1 MAKSDIS
8 DEMAGQKPKGTPII
22 FPHKALIATFLVG
35 AIILGLGW
43 LVDVRLRMDTQA
55 NLVRGQ
61 ERLVTEQKYLVRTEL
76 NDLAATAS
84 ILAQIAESHL
94 KTQGVG
100 AASPDGVMRD
110 EFLSFARTR
119 QTFEQIRLVGPD
131 GRELID
137 IKRIRTKT
145 GTSYFRDTTS
155 EKGRTVSGEP
165 WAAGLFALP
174 PGKVFFSSPELR
186 TDESGKVDLPYI
198 PIMRVGAA
206 IPVEKGTRPSGY
218 VIVDYAVANLFQ
230 KLARS
235 DERLGV
241 NTLLAN
247 EEGYWLLGRGRDEE
261 WGFLFPDK
269 QKSTLAISHPAL
281 WKQMSQSI
289 NGTVTDASGLIVYDT
304 VSLLPGESPIATP
317 GTQHAIKLLTWQNPA
332 FMAMQERAA
341 TIQLWWAIA
350 AALGLFMPV
359 TYLTMST
366 REQQREASRAREKAG
381 ALLQS
386 ISDTSIDGIIAGEAV
401 RDGHGDIR
409 DFRIVMSNP
418 AAAHIL
424 KTFDRGA
431 TGEGTTREFPLF
443 FSPDFFAQCVHVV
456 STGSRFETEQSA
468 ESKTLGRRWF
478 RIVVVRLDDGVV
490 LTFSDITRQKF
501 IVHELRQ
508 AKESAEVANRAK
520 SQFLTMMGHEIRTPM
535 NGLLGFASLLEK
547 TPLTAEQED
556 YVSTLRMSGEALLRI
571 LEDILDYSHMEY
583 EVLQIKSVPVDVSE
597 VVNQVSQL
605 FGLALGDR
613 NLELVTRLGS
623 DIPPQILGDD
633 TRLRQILVNL
643 VGNALKFTE
652 EGFILLKVSREQGE
666 GGDLLVFH
674 VVDSGPGVAPEMVD
688 RLFKP
693 FSQVDASFNRR
704 FGGTGL
710 GLSICK
716 RLVESMGGQ
725 IGAHTAPGKGSDF
738 HFSLPIRIPEF
749 VADEAMPLRSKLA
762 GGAKVP
768 CVLVVDDD
776 PINRKLILR
785 MIEKIGARAELA
797 ESGSQALL
805 AFQKGSFDL
814 VLMDIQMP
822 GMDGLEVTRR
832 IRAMEN
838 LKEGAERIYISALT
852 ANSAAS
858 DREQCLQAGMDGFL
872 CKPIRIEDLERIIEN
887 NVA

>member
-1 MAKSDIS
+1 
-8 DEMAGQKPKGTPII
+8 MAGQKPKGTPIV

-43 LVDVRLRMDTQA
+43 LVDVRLRMDAHAT
-55 NLVRGQ
+55 LVRDQ
-61 ERLVTEQKYLVRTEL
+61 ERLVTEQKYLVRSEL

-84 ILAQIAESHL
+84 ILAQIAGSHL
-94 KTQGVG
+94 KSQGDG
-100 AASPDGVMRD
+100 AAAPDGLMRD

-119 QTFEQIRLVGPD
+119 QAFEQIRLVGPD

-137 IKRIRTKT
+137 IKRVRTKT
-145 GTSYFRDTTS
+145 GTTYFRDTTS
-155 EKGRTVSGEP
+155 EKGRTVSGES

-174 PGKVFFSSPELR
+174 PGKVFFSAPELK
-186 TDESGKVDLPYI
+186 TDESGKIDEPYV

-206 IPVEKGTRPSGY
+206 IPVEKGTRPPGY
-218 VIVDYAVANLFQ
+218 VIVDYVIGNLFQ

-235 DERLGV
+235 DERLGA
-241 NTLLAN
+241 NTLLVN
-247 EEGYWLLGRGRDEE
+247 EGGYWLLGLGREQE
-261 WGFLFPDK
+261 WGFLFPDRAK
-269 QKSTLAISHPAL
+269 FTLATSNPAV
-281 WKQMSQSI
+281 WKQMAQSV
-289 NGTVTDASGLIVYDT
+289 NGTVSDASGLIAFDT
-304 VSLLPGESPIATP
+304 VSLLPGETPIATP
-317 GTQHAIKLLTWQNPA
+317 GMQHVIKILTWQNPQ
-332 FMAMQERAA
+332 FIAMRENGA
-341 TIQLWWAIA
+341 TIQLWWAVA
-350 AALGLFMPV
+350 AALGLFLPV

-366 REQQREASRAREKAG
+366 REQQKEAARAKARAG

-401 RDGHGDIR
+401 RDVHGDIK

-431 TGEGTTREFPLF
+431 SGEAGDAREFPLF

-583 EVLQIKSVPVDVSE
+583 EVLQMKSVSVDVVE

-613 NLELVTRLGS
+613 NLELVTRVGN

-633 TRLRQILVNL
+633 TRLRQVLVNL

-652 EGFILLKVSREQGE
+652 EGFILLKVSKEQGE
-666 GGDLLVFH
+666 DGELLVFH
-674 VVDSGPGVAPEMVD
+674 VVDSGPGVAPDMVD

-738 HFSLPIRIPEF
+738 YFSIPIRISEF
-749 VADEAMPLRSKLA
+749 AADEAVPARNKLA
-762 GGAKVP
+762 EGARVP

-805 AFQKGSFDL
+805 AFQKGKFDL

-838 LKEGAERIYISALT
+838 LKEGSDHIYISALT

-872 CKPIRIEDLERIIEN
+872 CKPIRIEDLERIIDQ

>member
-1 MAKSDIS
+1 
-8 DEMAGQKPKGTPII
+8 MAGQKPKGTPIV

-43 LVDVRLRMDTQA
+43 LVDVRLRMDAHAT
-55 NLVRGQ
+55 LVRDQ
-61 ERLVTEQKYLVRTEL
+61 ERLVTEQKYLVRSEL

-84 ILAQIAESHL
+84 ILAQIAGSHL
-94 KTQGVG
+94 KTQGDS
-100 AASPDGVMRD
+100 ATAPDGLMRD

-119 QTFEQIRLVGPD
+119 QSFEQIRLVGPD

-137 IKRIRTKT
+137 IKRVRTKT
-145 GTSYFRDTTS
+145 GTTYFRDTTS
-155 EKGRTVSGEP
+155 EKGRTVSGES
-165 WAAGLFALP
+165 WASGLFALP
-174 PGKVFFSSPELR
+174 PGKVFFSPPELK
-186 TDESGKVDLPYI
+186 TDESGKIDELNV

-206 IPVEKGTRPSGY
+206 LPVEKGSRPPGY
-218 VIVDYAVANLFQ
+218 VIVDYVVTNLFQ

-235 DERLGV
+235 DERLGA
-241 NTLLAN
+241 NTLLVN
-247 EEGYWLLGRGRDEE
+247 EEGYWLLGPSRDQE
-261 WGFLFPDK
+261 WGFLFPDRRK
-269 QKSTLAISHPAL
+269 FTLATSNPAV
-281 WKQMSQSI
+281 WKQMAQSI
-289 NGTVTDASGLIVYDT
+289 NGTASDASGLIAYDT
-304 VSLLPGESPIATP
+304 VSLLPGETPIATP
-317 GTQHAIKLLTWQNPA
+317 GMQHVIKILTWQNPQ
-332 FMAMQERAA
+332 FIAMREEGA
-341 TIQLWWAIA
+341 TIQLWWAVA
-350 AALGLFMPV
+350 AALGLFLPV

-366 REQQREASRAREKAG
+366 REQQKEAARAKAKAG

-401 RDGHGDIR
+401 RDVHGDIK

-431 TGEGTTREFPLF
+431 AGETGNTREFPLF

-583 EVLQIKSVPVDVSE
+583 EVLQMKSVSVDVVE

-613 NLELVTRLGS
+613 NLELVTRVGS

-633 TRLRQILVNL
+633 TRLRQVLVNL

-652 EGFILLKVSREQGE
+652 EGFILLKVSKEKGE
-666 GGDLLVFH
+666 EGDLLVFH

-738 HFSLPIRIPEF
+738 YFSIPIRIPEF
-749 VADEAMPLRSKLA
+749 AADEALPSRNKLA
-762 GGAKVP
+762 EGARVP

-805 AFQKGSFDL
+805 AFQKGKFDL

-838 LKEGAERIYISALT
+838 LKEGSERIYISALT

-872 CKPIRIEDLERIIEN
+872 CKPIRIEDLERIIDKN
-887 NVA
+887 AA